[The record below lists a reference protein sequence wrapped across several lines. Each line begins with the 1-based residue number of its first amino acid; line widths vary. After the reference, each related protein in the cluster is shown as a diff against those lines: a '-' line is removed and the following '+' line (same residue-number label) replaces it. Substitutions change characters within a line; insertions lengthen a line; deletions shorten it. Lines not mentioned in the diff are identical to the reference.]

1 MSIETLAE
9 ACDNGVHITARCA
22 WGPREAMKRIRECK
36 ASIRLDL
43 ETLIWTR
50 GASFPVSMLESRLK
64 CPRCGSRRVV
74 LLFDFPGGPL
84 AKRA

>member
-1 MSIETLAE
+1 VIETLGE
-9 ACDNGVHITARCA
+9 ARDSRMTLTARCA
-22 WGPREAMKRIRECK
+22 WGRREGMKSIRECK
-36 ASIRLDL
+36 ASIALDL

-50 GASFPVSMLESRLK
+50 GEKFPISMLESRLK

-74 LLFDFPGGPL
+74 LMFGLPGQPV